1 MFLGKPEQA
10 KRTAPLFTASF
21 LHHAVLTGNPQQT
34 TKAPLVCAAKPLPG
48 TGPWV
53 FLSKGL
59 SSPLLSLSIN
69 LLNLHGPPV
78 PACSGPLEPTEVQVT
93 FVLPRIWGVN
103 SPGSVGLVQR
113 RPLHSQNASWTEDE
127 RKRHLN
133 CASTQVQATRICH
146 LECCNLSPCFQF
158 DTPTHVYFPST
169 AKRIF

>member
-1 MFLGKPEQA
+1 MQPNPSQEQA
-10 KRTAPLFTASF
+10 S
-21 LHHAVLTGNPQQT
+21 V
-34 TKAPLVCAAKPLPG
+34 
-48 TGPWV
+48 V

-113 RPLHSQNASWTEDE
+113 RPLHSQNASCTEDE

-146 LECCNLSPCFQF
+146 LECCNWSPCFQF
-158 DTPTHVYFPST
+158 DTPTHTST
-169 AKRIF
+169 FRRPPKGSFKTMEEIGSVLLLKRCPRSMPLGWSKNQTP